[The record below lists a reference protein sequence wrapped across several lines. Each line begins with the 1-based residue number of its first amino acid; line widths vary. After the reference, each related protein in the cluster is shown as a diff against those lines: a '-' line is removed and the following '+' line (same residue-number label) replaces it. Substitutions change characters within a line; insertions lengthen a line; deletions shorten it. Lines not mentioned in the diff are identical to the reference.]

1 MKVRALFLAFAI
13 VFVVVAP
20 GRAETSSSV
29 ALSGV
34 VSSTEEG
41 PMEGV
46 LVGAKKA
53 GSTIT
58 VTVVSDEH
66 GQYRFPASKLTPGQ
80 YALRIRAVG
89 YDLASPSSLE
99 VSASQPT
106 ADLKLRKAADP
117 AAQLSNAEWFA
128 SLPGTEQQKASIK
141 NCTHCHTL
149 ERVLRSRFSA
159 DPFATVIERMSTYPQ
174 LSFP

>member
-1 MKVRALFLAFAI
+1 MFNGGLMKVRAPFLAFAI
-13 VFVVVAP
+13 LFVLVCFQTVR
-20 GRAETSSSV
+20 GRAETSPSI

-34 VSSTEEG
+34 VSSAEEG

-66 GQYRFPASKLTPGQ
+66 GQYRFPASKLAPGH

-89 YDLASPSSLE
+89 YDLASPSAL
-99 VSASQPT
+99 
-106 ADLKLRKAADP
+106 
-117 AAQLSNAEWFA
+117 
-128 SLPGTEQQKASIK
+128 
-141 NCTHCHTL
+141 
-149 ERVLRSRFSA
+149 
-159 DPFATVIERMSTYPQ
+159 
-174 LSFP
+174 

>member
-1 MKVRALFLAFAI
+1 MKLRAYLVAFVL
-13 VFVVVAP
+13 VFGLVCFRTAR
-20 GRAETSSSV
+20 GRAETSPSA

-34 VSSTEEG
+34 VSSAEEG

-66 GQYRFPASKLTPGQ
+66 GRYRFPASKLAPGQ

-89 YDLASPSSLE
+89 YDLASSSTVE
-99 VSASQPT
+99 VT
-106 ADLKLRKAADP
+106 AEKNTLDLKLRKAADP
-117 AAQLSNAEWFA
+117 
-128 SLPGTEQQKASIK
+128 
-141 NCTHCHTL
+141 
-149 ERVLRSRFSA
+149 
-159 DPFATVIERMSTYPQ
+159 
-174 LSFP
+174 

>member
-1 MKVRALFLAFAI
+1 MKVRALVLAIAI
-13 VFVVVAP
+13 LFVAVCFRVAP
-20 GRAETSSSV
+20 GRAETSPSV

-34 VSSTEEG
+34 VSSVEEG

-66 GQYRFPASKLTPGQ
+66 GRYRFPASKLTPGQ

-89 YDLASPSSLE
+89 YDLASPNTID
-99 VSASQPT
+99 VGAGTT
-106 ADLKLRKAADP
+106 AVDLKLRKAADP
-117 AAQLSNAEWFA
+117 ASQLSNAEWFA
-128 SLPGTEQQKASIK
+128 SLPGTEQQKA
-141 NCTHCHTL
+141 
-149 ERVLRSRFSA
+149 
-159 DPFATVIERMSTYPQ
+159 
-174 LSFP
+174 